1 MFRKRGQATLFIIL
15 GIVFVVIIV
24 LLFTTKTIELP
35 RRSVE
40 SSQVSNVDAYVESC
54 VGKEVKT
61 LLLGLRK
68 QGGMI
73 YPGAYYMYGG
83 APYYYVVENT
93 GAGFNKHIEDE
104 TFMNAYISW
113 YVRDRLL
120 SSGGACD
127 PCKQFS
133 EIGGC
138 GNFGVT
144 TFSNN
149 EKIMINVNSD
159 KLIFTKGGSDV
170 NVGEMNLVINDH
182 FFREYK
188 IVKKIADENMKEEW
202 FDVSSYIQSLGYSYS
217 YDQLDEITHARVEG
231 SPVANEKIKLFY
243 VWLGDGTEE
252 EAFYFAIKK

>member
-1 MFRKRGQATLFIIL
+1 MYKRGQATLFIIL
-15 GIVFVVIIV
+15 GIVLVVIVV

-54 VGKEVKT
+54 VSKEVKD
-61 LLLGLRK
+61 LLVGLRK

-113 YVRDRLL
+113 YVRDKLL
-120 SSGGACD
+120 NSGGACD
-127 PCKQFS
+127 PCLQFS
-133 EIGGC
+133 SIQC
-138 GNFGVT
+138 GNFGAT

-170 NVGEMNLVINDH
+170 NVGEMNLVIDDH
-182 FFREYK
+182 FFREYR
-188 IVKKIADENMKEEW
+188 IVKKIADENMKPEW
-202 FDVSSYIQSLGYSYS
+202 FDVYSYIQSLGYSYQ
-217 YDQLDEITHARVEG
+217 YDTLDEQTHARVEG
-231 SPVANEKIKLFY
+231 SPVANENIKLFY